1 MDKKGNTRQGKAR
14 QGKARQGKARQ
25 GKCKIYRHL
34 LTGESNNGN
43 TSESAMVHLGS
54 RDVG

>member
-1 MDKKGNTRQGKAR
+1 MDKKGNT
-14 QGKARQGKARQ
+14 RQ